1 MSDEKNNSNEQA
13 QPPDDAS
20 ETQRPADAEPP
31 ASEEPAPADNPAPA
45 MTETPAAGGPK
56 PGGSP
61 LVNKPAAP
69 PAGAAPQVVQ
79 KRGTSLVGWL
89 ALLLVLG
96 LAAAVVWLVQQAL
109 QREAGLAQREADLAQ
124 RVAAV
129 ENTAG
134 GGAGD
139 LAAFQQQWR
148 RQLDQA
154 LASVEETGA
163 AMEAARDAIE
173 EGESARQRELEE
185 LREGLVELEDR
196 IASFSANDHQNWLRA
211 EAQYLLR
218 LANQRVIMARD
229 VDSALAL
236 LGSAD
241 SILKDLDDPSMYEV
255 RAAIAAEQA
264 ALRAVPR
271 VDVEGIYL
279 RLSALIEQAG
289 QLVIFELPE
298 IEAQPE
304 GEPADDWQTR
314 LERGYE
320 EAAHKLSEYLVIR
333 RRDVPM
339 QALMDPQWE
348 GLVRQNLRM
357 LLEQAQVAL
366 LSGNQTLYGESLER
380 AQHWVA
386 QFFESDATAAQA
398 MAREITQLSGQTVS
412 TSMPDL
418 TRSLNALDQAMRKRL
433 QQGGQG

>member
-1 MSDEKNNSNEQA
+1 VSDEKNNTKEQTQ
-13 QPPDDAS
+13 QPDQATTAGQVEDGAPGDTEA
-20 ETQRPADAEPP
+20 
-31 ASEEPAPADNPAPA
+31 APADRPEPVESEAV
-45 MTETPAAGGPK
+45 AADNPK
-56 PGGSP
+56 PTGSP
-61 LVNKPAAP
+61 LVSKPVSPRADTAP
-69 PAGAAPQVVQ
+69 PPAQ
-79 KRGTSLVGWL
+79 KRGTSAVGWL
-89 ALLLVLG
+89 ALLLVIG
-96 LAAAVVWLVQQAL
+96 LAAAGAWVIQQAL
-109 QREAGLAQREADLAQ
+109 QREADLAQ

-129 ENTAG
+129 ENSAG
-134 GGAGD
+134 EENAE
-139 LAAFQQQWR
+139 LAQAQNRWR
-148 RQLDQA
+148 RQIDQA
-154 LASVEETGA
+154 LASMEETSASVEDTGA
-163 AMEAARDAIE
+163 AMEAARAAIE
-173 EGESARQRELEE
+173 EREAAQQRELAE
-185 LREGLVELEDR
+185 LREDLVALDER

-236 LGSAD
+236 LSSAD
-241 SILKDLDDPSMYEV
+241 DILRQLDDPSLYEV
-255 RAAIAAEQA
+255 RAAVAAEQA

-289 QLVIFELPE
+289 QLVIFEMPE
-298 IEAQPE
+298 VEAQPE

-320 EAAHKLSEYLVIR
+320 EAARKLSDYVVIR

-366 LSGNQTLYGESLER
+366 LSGNQTLYEESLER

-386 QFFESDATAAQA
+386 QFFESDASAAQA
-398 MAREITQLSGQTVS
+398 MSREITQLSGQTIS
-412 TSMPDL
+412 TRMPDI
-418 TRSLNALDQAMRKRL
+418 TRSMNALDQAIRKRL
-433 QQGGQG
+433 QQGGEG